1 MGKFIHNYLYLKS
14 RILLNIWAS
23 AILTGRRDTSGL
35 DSPHIMKYDPF
46 LKGLTI
52 RAKSRDPGRPEKLN
66 SLPAKVLKYGE
77 RTENIKKINTY

>member
-23 AILTGRRDTSGL
+23 AIPTGRRETSGL

-77 RTENIKKINTY
+77 RTENIKIINTY

>member
-35 DSPHIMKYDPF
+35 DSPHIMKYDAF

-52 RAKSRDPGRPEKLN
+52 RANPETQAGQKN
-66 SLPAKVLKYGE
+66 SIHSQP
-77 RTENIKKINTY
+77 RF